1 MRDGQ
6 GSGRVVRD
14 FLILR
19 AAWLSPLLGVA
30 LTLSFAPFDL
40 KPLAPLSL
48 AALFWL
54 ARDAGWR
61 RAAWLGWLY
70 GVGQA
75 ASGVYWVYIS
85 THVYGGAPSWLGALL
100 AGSLFVYL
108 GFYPAAVMGLAARL
122 RALNQPVAYLALPA
136 LWVLGEMLLARVL
149 LGFPWFGLGYVA
161 LDTPFQSL
169 AAITGV
175 HGISALIV
183 LLAVVLAL
191 GAQRPR
197 HLLGLLVLLPL
208 ALSPH
213 ADHWTQPSGA
223 PLSTAIVQGNIA
235 QDQKWLREMQIPT
248 LLRYRDLT
256 VSALGTQLIVWPEV
270 ALTQRYDEVRDNM
283 LAFLDRAARDQ
294 NSVVLAG
301 LIVADEAQAG
311 VYNSIVT
318 LGAAQ
323 GRYDKHHLVPFGEF
337 FPIPDWLRP
346 IMDVLGTPYS
356 DFLFGDPAAPSQL
369 IHGQRI
375 GMSICFEDVF
385 GDEFRRLAQH
395 SSLLVN
401 ATNDAWFGRSE
412 AAEQHLGIAR
422 MRAIE
427 TARVI
432 IRASNTGRSAIIG
445 PDGELQASAGF
456 FTTELLS
463 GSAQPRTGQTPY
475 VRWGDAPLAGLS
487 GLLALG
493 LAVRRTLKSR
503 RA

>member
-1 MRDGQ
+1 MKA
-6 GSGRVVRD
+6 
-14 FLILR
+14 FLTSHG
-19 AAWLSPLLGVA
+19 AWWAPWLGVA
-30 LTLSFAPFDL
+30 LTLSFAPFDYKL
-40 KPLAPLSL
+40 LAPLSL

-54 ARDAGWR
+54 TRDAGWK

-85 THVYGGAPSWLGALL
+85 THVYGGAPAWLGAVL
-100 AGSLFVYL
+100 AGSLFLYL
-108 GFYPAAVMGLAARL
+108 GLYPAAVMGIAARL
-122 RALNQPVAYLALPA
+122 RALNQPTAYLALPA

-169 AAITGV
+169 ASITGV

-183 LLAVVLAL
+183 LVAVALAL
-191 GAQRPR
+191 GLQRPR
-197 HLLGLLVLLPL
+197 YLMGVLVLLPL
-208 ALSPH
+208 AFLPR
-213 ADHWTQPSGA
+213 AAYWTEAAGA

-256 VSALGTQLIVWPEV
+256 ASALGNQLIVWPEV

-294 NSVVLAG
+294 NSALLAG
-301 LIVADEAQAG
+301 LIVADEARSG

-318 LGAAQ
+318 LGVAQ

-401 ATNDAWFGRSE
+401 ATNDAWFGRSG

-422 MRAIE
+422 MRAVE

-432 IRASNTGRSAIIG
+432 VRASNTGRSAIIG

-463 GSAQPRTGQTPY
+463 GSVQPRTGQTPY
-475 VRWGDAPLAGLS
+475 VRWGDAPLALLS
-487 GLLALG
+487 GLVLLVLMARQILQN
-493 LAVRRTLKSR
+493 R